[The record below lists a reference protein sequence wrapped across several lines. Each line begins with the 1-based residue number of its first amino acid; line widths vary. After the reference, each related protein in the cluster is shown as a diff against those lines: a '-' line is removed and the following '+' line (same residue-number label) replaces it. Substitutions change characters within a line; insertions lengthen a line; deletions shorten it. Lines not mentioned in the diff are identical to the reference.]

1 MAAPLSHRVAERVPD
16 AAVGY
21 PLTCQDLEKVA
32 VTGDGLRAALT
43 QGGVPCTV
51 EELKQR
57 FDRYVA
63 GLTKGKNAKKV
74 RVVVE

>member
-1 MAAPLSHRVAERVPD
+1 V
-16 AAVGY
+16 
-21 PLTCQDLEKVA
+21 
-32 VTGDGLRAALT
+32 LT

-63 GLTKGKNAKKV
+63 GLTKGNDAKKV